1 MRLKAA
7 IEARAADTTALVI
20 ECYPEV
26 SYEELKD
33 ESFSLPPPGKIV
45 CTDDCAVGIER
56 VQKRIA
62 DCITDDRVLGILSH
76 HRIE

>member
-7 IEARAADTTALVI
+7 VEARAADTTALVI

-45 CTDDCAVGIER
+45 CTDDCAVGIE
-56 VQKRIA
+56 
-62 DCITDDRVLGILSH
+62 
-76 HRIE
+76 